1 MSNYDFL
8 DIYFP
13 DPSELDQTRMQ
24 EMRSALSTL
33 VRSVYPQVD
42 TSPNSPFGD
51 LFISPG
57 APAAA
62 AMEIAVNRLFSDL
75 DPVNV
80 EAGIAYNCDFIRQF
94 YLNLG
99 IHDEATQRSYGIL
112 RLVYSSAET
121 RELDRST
128 TFLIS
133 DGTYR
138 PYAPHAGAVQLLPP
152 GLVGEAGTNYKNYC
166 FIGENSWAVDLLVMG
181 NAGQLA
187 VAGAGVEVDRTID
200 GLDSAIALSDFQGG
214 VTPPQLQE
222 LARRT
227 RANFYSRTPT
237 TRGGATNMIT
247 QQFPEITTVTCT
259 MSGDYEMTRDIS
271 NPAQVAAGYLDILVR
286 AETLLQDTVT
296 IRLRQQY
303 DENGYVIYAG
313 WLDLPE
319 TPVKLASFINNSL
332 DFNPEIISI
341 SEDPAAPGLSAAY
354 GSSEKLLMRI
364 PYQEDSTGDPM
375 LRTSLDEDGVYVD
388 IAVTYLFDPNLKIC
402 QEFVSGEDNIPAG
415 MSLYVRW
422 YVPIEVELMEVSYNR
437 KSGTA
442 LNLEAARADI
452 LTAFN
457 KHRFEEPAGAA
468 IIDAA
473 FYYAGAHSVN
483 SVDIL
488 AAARYSV
495 ADKVWTGSTFALPDD
510 QTSWTAFMAEC
521 SDVPVTYVT
530 SVYNPQY
537 QYLDTSEPFSYS
549 VSGLRNVSY
558 LLFSSNLKLTEL
570 RSV

>member
-1 MSNYDFL
+1 
-8 DIYFP
+8 
-13 DPSELDQTRMQ
+13 
-24 EMRSALSTL
+24 MRSAISTL

-57 APAAA
+57 APAAT
-62 AMEIAVNRLFSDL
+62 AMEVALNRVFSDL

-80 EAGIAYNCDFIRQF
+80 EAGTAYNCDFIRQF

-112 RLVYSSAET
+112 RLVFTDSSE

-128 TFLIS
+128 TFLVA

-138 PYAPHAGAVQLLPP
+138 PYAPHAGPIQLLPP
-152 GLVGEAGTNYKNYC
+152 GAEGAAGTNYKNYC
-166 FIGENSWAVDLLVMG
+166 FIGDSSWAVDLLVMG

-187 VAGAGVEVDRTID
+187 DAGTGVQADRTIE
-200 GLDSAIALSDFQGG
+200 GLASAIALSDFLGG
-214 VTPPQLQE
+214 TTPPQLQE

-259 MSGDYEMTRDIS
+259 MSGDFEMTRDVS

-286 AETLLQDTVT
+286 SEELLQDTVT
-296 IRLRQQY
+296 IRLRQQA
-303 DENGYVIYAG
+303 DENGDVIYVG

-319 TPVKLASFINNSL
+319 TPVKLVSFANNSL
-332 DFNPEIISI
+332 LFEPEIFSV
-341 SEDPAAPGLSAAY
+341 SEDPKAPGLSAAY
-354 GSSEKLLMRI
+354 GSSERLLLRL
-364 PYQEDSTGDPM
+364 PYQEDSSGDPM
-375 LRTSLDEDGVYVD
+375 LRTSLDSDGVYVD
-388 IAVTYLFDPNLKIC
+388 LVVTYLFDPSLKIC
-402 QEFVSGEDNIPAG
+402 QEFVAGEDNIPAG

-437 KSGTA
+437 KAGVA

-468 IIDAA
+468 IIDAS

-483 SVDIL
+483 SVDIA

-495 ADKVWTGSTFALPDD
+495 ASKVWTGSAFVEPDD
-510 QTSWTAFMAEC
+510 QASWDTFIGEC
-521 SDVPVTYVT
+521 EDVPVTSVT

-537 QYLDTSEPFSYS
+537 QYLDTSEPFTFA